1 MKCPTSVSVAKERIS
16 SDRGSVLVLT
26 MGLVVVAAMVF
37 AVVIDIG
44 VLARARQEVLAH
56 ADAAAI
62 AATQAVDMD
71 ALIESGYLS
80 TEQGLALPLDADGV
94 GVHARAHTRAA
105 SGVSRLQNLRVREA
119 YSDGVFVAVVMTAD
133 VTLPFTGVLLG
144 LVADGTVQV
153 RGTARARTLVTP

>member
-1 MKCPTSVSVAKERIS
+1 MRCSPRVCAAHERIA

-44 VLARARQEVLAH
+44 VLVRARQEVLAH

-62 AATQAVDMD
+62 AATQAVDME
-71 ALIESGYLS
+71 ALIESGYLT
-80 TEQGLALPLDADGV
+80 TEHGMALPLDANGV
-94 GVHARAHTRAA
+94 GVEARAHTRAA
-105 SGVSRLQNLRVREA
+105 SGVSRLQNLRVREV
-119 YSDGVFVAVVMTAD
+119 YTDGVSVAVVMAAD

-144 LVADGTVQV
+144 LVSDGTVQV
-153 RGTARARTLVTP
+153 RGTARAQTLVTP